1 MDWIW
6 KVSMYHLTLG
16 ESIRC
21 LISDNGLYIS
31 DLEHIQVHIKD

>member
-1 MDWIW
+1 
-6 KVSMYHLTLG
+6 MYHLTLG

-31 DLEHIQVHIKD
+31 DLEHARKEVHIKN